1 MAACTSQQ
9 GRSSAPVQLHGVLKS
24 VSPVFMVPLDSKNRN
39 RDPRGSVGFLAEISI
54 CKCEASCPCL
64 SVDDLQYS
72 YHVQKAFLYFVKP
85 ASLWRPVMAKLI
97 GKVILVSGLK
107 KKMVGVGG
115 VRSYLMFVTTDKTNV
130 SLCEVPLSM
139 MASRVVRPVM
149 NHARVYC
156 GVVTGIYMQG
166 MAVELDEKVW
176 LMITDPLLGLHHS
189 LRVGA
194 LVSYLFFKT
203 FCLAVS
209 FDNVICNSLFF
220 ILISGCQN
228 VLLMMDW
235 ILIGKGN
242 ETPVDL
248 TSLCSLFSLFLSLM
262 VSFPVTCVFW
272 K

>member
-1 MAACTSQQ
+1 
-9 GRSSAPVQLHGVLKS
+9 
-24 VSPVFMVPLDSKNRN
+24 MVPLDSKNGN
-39 RDPRGSVGFLAEISI
+39 RDPGGSVGFLAEIST

-64 SVDDLQYS
+64 SVDDLQYNS
-72 YHVQKAFLYFVKP
+72 YAQKAFLYFVKP
-85 ASLWRPVMAKLI
+85 TSLWRPVMAKLI

-115 VRSYLMFVTTDKTNV
+115 VRSYLMFVTTEKTIV

-149 NHARVYC
+149 DSERVYC

-176 LMITDPLLGLHHS
+176 LMITDPLLELHHS

-194 LVSYLFFKT
+194 LVSYLRLKPL
-203 FCLAVS
+203 CLAVS
-209 FDNVICNSLFF
+209 FDNAIYNLVFS

-228 VLLMMDW
+228 VLLIMDW

-242 ETPVDL
+242 ETPCRSDL
-248 TSLCSLFSLFLSLM
+248 FAFL
-262 VSFPVTCVFW
+262 V
-272 K
+272 